1 MSGITPKGIYTMA
14 KKIPVNV
21 REGFVNNSR
30 VRSERLALDN
40 ALKKEKEHLLGI
52 IKGGGKRNKKRTNKK
67 RTNKKRTTKKRTT
80 KKRTTKKRTTKKR
93 KTSKK

>member
-1 MSGITPKGIYTMA
+1 MPGFTPKGIYTMA
-14 KKIPVNV
+14 KKGSLPV

-40 ALKKEKEHLLGI
+40 ALKKEKKHLLGI
-52 IKGGGKRNKKRTNKK
+52 IKRGGKRNKKRTNKK
-67 RTNKKRTTKKRTT
+67 RTNKKRTNKKRTN
-80 KKRTTKKRTTKKR
+80 KKRTNKKR